1 MGLMDINKEL
11 EMALGK
17 EEQEKVEVKP
27 EEKPEKEL
35 SKTGFKNLMPLERN
49 RIIRYWKAKAKD
61 EGKEIT
67 IKEDEIILGED
78 VRIDKKI
85 LDLLEQRKLWDYIVL
100 DELDKK
106 HKGDIKAKEVMFLC
120 AVGRLVKN
128 KKPYSFNCLVLAPSS
143 SGKDHLVASVLKL
156 FPKGEQER
164 YGRTSRTTLNYL
176 HTLDQEPDYNYDGKI
191 LYLPE
196 IEESILN
203 NEIMLEFTS
212 GEEEYS
218 KVAITKHKGAG
229 VDVKEIRGHPEVF
242 TTTATTIPTEEI
254 RNRYNI
260 VGLDLSDEQT
270 ARTFERSEEY
280 NEEIIKFVSGLKS
293 LNVEIPDKM
302 YNFIKKEF
310 GKGKVRYRRDFQKLL
325 DFVKVLALFHGR
337 TVANSDDYNRAK
349 DIFINAFSSVGDI
362 PLKDIDR
369 RIVKALEDSAGEIPL
384 PARAIHN
391 EIGGIINLS
400 NLYNH
405 LRNLVAKEIIIEL
418 TDRIGGYLTTNYALS
433 EEYKD
438 KKPFVLPNYEE

>member
-1 MGLMDINKEL
+1 MALMDINKEL

-17 EEQEKVEVKP
+17 EAQS
-27 EEKPEKEL
+27 KEL
-35 SKTGFKNLMPLERN
+35 TKEKFKELPKEDKERL
-49 RIIRYWKAKAKD
+49 IDFHKIQAKEDGKKITVKD
-61 EGKEIT
+61 
-67 IKEDEIILGED
+67 DEIILGED
-78 VRIDKKI
+78 TRIEERI
-85 LDLLEQRKLWDYIVL
+85 LNLLGQGKLWDYIVC

-106 HKGDIKAKEVMFLC
+106 HKGDIKAKEVLFLC

-128 KKPYSFNCLVLAPSS
+128 KKPYSFNALVLAPSS

-156 FPKGEQER
+156 FPKGDQER

-176 HTLDQEPDYNYDGKI
+176 HTLDTEPDYNYDGKI

-229 VDVKEIRGHPEVF
+229 VDIKEIRGHPEVF

-254 RNRYNI
+254 RNRFNI

-270 ARTFERSEEY
+270 ELSFIDEE
-280 NEEIIKFVSGLKS
+280 NEYDKEIIKFIAAMKPQSVKIPKELFDFVKKNFLK
-293 LNVEIPDKM
+293 N
-302 YNFIKKEF
+302 
-310 GKGKVRYRRDFQKLL
+310 KVRYRRDFQKLL
-325 DFVKVLALFHGR
+325 DFIKVHALFHGR
-337 TVANSDDYNRAK
+337 KIANFDDYNRGK
-349 DIFINAFSSVGDI
+349 DIFINAFSSVSDI
-362 PLKDIDR
+362 PLKDIDS
-369 RIVKALEDSAGEIPL
+369 RIVKILENSAGEIPL
-384 PARAIHN
+384 SARTIHD

-405 LRNLVAKEIIIEL
+405 LRNLVAKEILIEL
-418 TDRIGGYLTTNYALS
+418 TDRVGGHITANYALS
-433 EEYKD
+433 EEFKD
-438 KKPFVLPNYEE
+438 KKPFELPNYEE